1 MLVLYI
7 NRLSKG
13 DTYTNAPSYPIGT
26 VCGCPDGF
34 VWNPEAGCTF
44 PTEQCYPHILCN
56 IDPEENFIQ
65 WLGTPGCF
73 IDFLGARGGQEP
85 YESACCPVNFEGYET
100 IYSFD
105 NPESQIVVY

>member
-1 MLVLYI
+1 MLYI

-73 IDFLGARGGQEP
+73 RNFLGARGGQEP